1 MIKNYFKTAWRSLWK
16 NKAFSM
22 INIAGLTIGMAGAL
36 LIFAWVQNEYSYDQF
51 HANKTTLYKLW
62 NRSVP
67 SGNNPI
73 GCWDVTTA
81 AAAPALQ
88 QQFPEVKAFS
98 RVYWP
103 TERLF
108 NYDEKA
114 ISATGLDVDKP
125 FLTMF
130 SFPLLKGSAT
140 QALDDVG
147 SIVLTQKLA
156 QKIFGDADPINK
168 LVKIN
173 NEKSYKVTGV
183 LKDLPNNTQF
193 DFEYLVSIKGLPY
206 LKAQEQLWNTN
217 SYNTYLQLAPG
228 TDVEKFN
235 AKIKNLVLKHDATTG
250 EELFLHPIGKWRLY
264 ANFENGKISGGR
276 IATVHLMLVIACL
289 ILLIAC
295 INFMNMSTARSE
307 KRAKEVGVR
316 KVMGANRMALIKQ
329 FLIESI
335 MIAAIAG
342 VLSLILTQVCLPAFN
357 QLTDKSLFVAYDSA
371 TLWLGITAFILFTGL
386 LAGSYPAFFLS
397 AFRPVKVLKGAFDRK
412 QSVLSPR
419 KLLVVFQFTIAIV
432 LIVSTIIIYN
442 QITYVQQRD
451 NGYAQAN
458 LVEHPLNGDLKKNF
472 DPLKNELLNSGA
484 VTAVCKTSLSVTVD
498 GSSTGGLQWGD
509 MDQSHRQVSFSQFAT
524 TGDFIKTAGLKLIS
538 GRDIDFNRYP
548 SDSTAVVINQAAL
561 KVIGFKDPIGQKLFY
576 GGKPII
582 IVGVI
587 KDFIIGSPYQ
597 PVGPMLVFGSQKWWY
612 NTMNFRLNPKNTT
625 AKNLQIA
632 EAIFKKYNPAYPFQ
646 YKFVDAA
653 YAEKFKEEVRTG
665 TLAAVF
671 AGLTIVISCLGLF
684 GLAAYMA
691 ESRSKE
697 IGIRKVLGASVSS
710 IISLLT
716 REFVVLVVVSILIA
730 TPIGWYAMNQW
741 LQSFAYR
748 INISWVSFGTA
759 GAFAVIIAVATVSMQ
774 AFKAAVVNPVK
785 SIKAE

>member
-22 INIAGLTIGMAGAL
+22 INIVGLTIGMAGAL

-62 NRSVP
+62 NRSVR
-67 SGNNPI
+67 SGNTPV

-81 AAAPALQ
+81 AAAPAMQ
-88 QQFPEVKAFS
+88 QQFPEVKAFT

-114 ISATGLDVDKP
+114 ITATGLDVDKP

-130 SFPLLKGSAT
+130 SFPLLEGSAT
-140 QALDDVG
+140 HALDDNS

-156 QKIFGDADPINK
+156 RKIFGDTNPINK
-168 LVKIN
+168 MVKIDN
-173 NEKSYKVTGV
+173 DKSYKVTAV
-183 LKDLPNNTQF
+183 MKDLPNNTQF
-193 DFEYLVSIKGLPY
+193 EFEYLVSITGLQY
-206 LKAQEQLWNTN
+206 LKGQEQMWNTN

-228 TDVEKFN
+228 TNLEKFN
-235 AKIKNLVLKHDATTG
+235 AKIKNLIIQHDATLG
-250 EELFLHPIGKWRLY
+250 EELFLHPISKWRLH
-264 ANFENGKISGGR
+264 ANFENGKEAGGK
-276 IATVHLMLVIACL
+276 IGTVHLMLVIACL

-316 KVMGANRMALIKQ
+316 KVIGANRMALIKQ

-335 MIAAIAG
+335 LIAAIAG
-342 VLSLILTQVCLPAFN
+342 GLSLVLTQLCLPAFN
-357 QLTDKSLFVAYDSA
+357 QLTDENLVIAYNSPR
-371 TLWLGITAFILFTGL
+371 LCLGIAAFILITGL

-397 AFRPVKVLKGAFDRK
+397 AFRPVKVLKGAFERK
-412 QSVLSPR
+412 NSTVSPR
-419 KLLVVFQFTIAIV
+419 KLLVIFQFTIAIV
-432 LIVSTIIIYN
+432 LIVCTIIIYN

-451 NGYAQAN
+451 NGYAQAY
-458 LVEHPLNGDLKKNF
+458 LVEHPLNGDLKKNYE
-472 DPLKNELLNSGA
+472 PLKNELLNSGA

-498 GSSTGGLQWGD
+498 GSSTSGIQWGD
-509 MDQSHRQVSFSQFAT
+509 MDPNQKQISFSQFAT
-524 TGDFIKTAGLKLIS
+524 TGDFVKTAGLKLIR
-538 GRDIDFNRYP
+538 GRDIDFNKYP
-548 SDSTAVVINQAAL
+548 SDSTAVVINEAAV
-561 KVIGFKDPIGQKLFY
+561 KAIGFKDPIGQSIFY
-576 GGKPII
+576 GGKPIT

-587 KDFIIGSPYQ
+587 KNFIIGSPYQ
-597 PVGPMLVFGSQKWWY
+597 PVGPMLVFGSKKWWY
-612 NTMNFRLNPKNTT
+612 NTVNFRFNTKNTT
-625 AKNLQIA
+625 ARNLQIA
-632 EAIFKKYNPAYPFQ
+632 GRIFKKYNPSYPFQ
-646 YKFVDAA
+646 YRFVDAA
-653 YAEKFKEEVRTG
+653 YNEKFKDGVRTG

-671 AGLTIVISCLGLF
+671 AGLTIIISCLGLF

-716 REFVVLVVVSILIA
+716 REFVVLVIVSIVIA
-730 TPIGWYAMNQW
+730 TPIGWYAMNEW

-748 INISWVSFGTA
+748 IDISWLSFGIA
-759 GAFAVIIAVATVSMQ
+759 GAFAIIIAVSTVSMQ
-774 AFKAAVVNPVK
+774 AFKAAVINPVK